1 MVEKGIG
8 GGICYPVNNTRKL
21 ITNKLKFMIKIKNR
35 HIFNIGMQKIYMDG
49 QYHKMEK
56 IEKLV
61 AQLKCL
67 AKTIY

>member
-1 MVEKGIG
+1 
-8 GGICYPVNNTRKL
+8 
-21 ITNKLKFMIKIKNR
+21 MIKIKKR